1 MAMTIV
7 ESTRPVTGGVDTHLD
22 VHVAAAVDANGG
34 VLGVESFATTPAG
47 HHELC
52 SWLQVF
58 GTLTRVGVE
67 GTGAYGAGLARH
79 LRGEG
84 VVVIEVD
91 RPNRQERRRNGKSD
105 ELDAIE
111 AARAALSG
119 RASGIAKSADGDV
132 EAIRALLVARRSGRN
147 ARIKYLNQIRHLGFT
162 APDELR
168 ERLRDVPADRLAAT
182 AAALRPTVGS
192 DTVMHATKLAI
203 RTLGR
208 RVLALE
214 ADSRHLDELIH
225 RLVKR
230 TAPSLLEVYGVG
242 THTAAILLV
251 AAGDNPHRLHNEAA
265 FAHLCG
271 VAPLPA
277 SSGKTQQRFRL
288 NPGGNRQANHALWRI
303 VFTRMSGDERTRKYV
318 ARRLA
323 EGRSTREIM
332 RSLKRYVARE
342 LYPHLAGD

>member
-7 ESTRPVTGGVDTHLD
+7 ESTRPITGGVDTHLD
-22 VHVAAAVDANGG
+22 VHVAAAVDTNGG
-34 VLGVESFATTPAG
+34 VLGVESFATTTPGYRA
-47 HHELC
+47 LC
-52 SWLQVF
+52 SWLEGF
-58 GTLTRVGVE
+58 GTVDRVGVE

-79 LRGEG
+79 LRGRG
-84 VVVIEVD
+84 LVVIEVD

-147 ARIKYLNQIRHLGFT
+147 VRIKYLNQIRHLGFT

-168 ERLRDVPADRLAAT
+168 ERLRDVPTDQLAAT
-182 AAALRPTVGS
+182 AASLRPTPTAGS
-192 DTVMHATKLAI
+192 VMHATKLAI

-225 RLVKR
+225 LLVKR
-230 TAPSLLEVYGVG
+230 AAPSLLDVYGVG

-277 SSGKTQQRFRL
+277 SSGKTQRFRL
-288 NPGGNRQANHALWRI
+288 NPGGNRHANHALWRI
-303 VFTRMSGDERTRKYV
+303 VFTRMSSDERTRKYV

-323 EGRSTREIM
+323 EGRTTREIM
-332 RSLKRYVARE
+332 RALKRYVARE
-342 LYPHLAGD
+342 LYPHLVAD

>member
-1 MAMTIV
+1 MTIV
-7 ESTRPVTGGVDTHLD
+7 ESTRPITGGVDTHLD

-47 HHELC
+47 YGELY
-52 SWLQVF
+52 SWLHGF

-79 LRGEG
+79 LRGRG
-84 VVVIEVD
+84 LVVIEVD

-105 ELDAIE
+105 VLDAIE

-119 RASGIAKSADGDV
+119 RAAGIAKSADGDV

-147 ARIKYLNQIRHLGFT
+147 VRIKYLNQIRHLGFT

-168 ERLRDVPADRLAAT
+168 KRLADVPTDQLGRT
-182 AAALRPTVGS
+182 AAALRPTAGG
-192 DTVMHATKLAI
+192 DIVMYATKLAI
-203 RTLGR
+203 ATLGR
-208 RVLALE
+208 RIVALDADARRLDGVLE
-214 ADSRHLDELIH
+214 T
-225 RLVKR
+225 LVR
-230 TAPSLLEVYGVG
+230 RRAPRLLEVYGVG

-251 AAGDNPHRLHNEAA
+251 AAGDNPHRLTSEAA

-303 VFTRMSGDERTRKYV
+303 VFTRMSTDERTRKYV

-323 EGRSTREIM
+323 EGRSTREVM
-332 RSLKRYVARE
+332 RILKRYVARE
-342 LYPHLAGD
+342 LYPYLLRD